1 MRITTNQIL
10 RNYKSNLGNS
20 LSNLD
25 SARLKV
31 MTGRKF
37 NSTVED
43 PGSALR
49 AAVLERKYVRNDDY
63 LNLVKDIQSFQDSQE
78 DAAMQINNL
87 AQHLSKQYGLEALN
101 GTNGDRSIR
110 ETYAAAWKGAQD
122 NMVLSLNAS
131 YEGKYVFAG
140 GDGQSAPF
148 KLINAP
154 KDPAQPDGD
163 TKQVLL
169 YRNVDVTTGNL
180 YDEDGKLVD
189 ADAAKSEERLLKL
202 ADDSLY
208 VDLGFGMTREKTD
221 KVDDS
226 NAFNTSLPGI
236 NLVGYGTFPANADGV
251 EDPKNMILLMGEISD
266 ILGEK
271 DFNSKNYERYRELL
285 EKFDGIYEDPAS
297 GKKIPAGR
305 EQVLERITELGTKT
319 EFLTTT
325 KDRLETNEISLATQ
339 IDNVVNVDMA
349 EAIMNFSWAQYA
361 YNASLKVGNNIL
373 TPSFIDFMR

>member
-1 MRITTNQIL
+1 
-10 RNYKSNLGNS
+10 
-20 LSNLD
+20 
-25 SARLKV
+25 

-37 NSTVED
+37 NSTAED
-43 PGSALR
+43 PSNALR

-63 LNLVKDIQSFQDSQE
+63 LNLVKDVQSFQDSQE

-101 GTNGDRSIR
+101 GTNGELSIR
-110 ETYAAAWKGAQD
+110 ETYAAAWKGAQE

-140 GDGQSAPF
+140 GDGQTAPF
-148 KLINAP
+148 KLMDVPENP
-154 KDPAQPDGD
+154 NQPDGD
-163 TKQVLL
+163 KKQVLL

-180 YDEDGKLVD
+180 YDESGKLVD
-189 ADAAKSEERLLKL
+189 DDPGKSKERLEKL
-202 ADDSLY
+202 SKDSLY
-208 VDLGFGMTREKTD
+208 VDLGFGMTREKSDTID
-221 KVDDS
+221 SS

-236 NLVGYGTFPANADGV
+236 NLVGYGTYKDG
-251 EDPKNMILLMGEISD
+251 DPKNMILLMGEISN
-266 ILGEK
+266 ILKEE
-271 DFNSKNYERYRELL
+271 DFSGDNYERYRELL
-285 EKFDGIYEDPAS
+285 EKFDGIYEDPAT
-297 GKKIPAGR
+297 GKKVPGGR
-305 EQVLERITELGTKT
+305 EQVLEKITELGTKT

-325 KDRLETNEISLATQ
+325 KDRLETSEINLATQ

-373 TPSFIDFMR
+373 TPSFIDFMK

>member
-25 SARLKV
+25 SARVKV

-37 NSTVED
+37 NSTAED
-43 PGSALR
+43 PSNALR

-63 LNLVKDIQSFQDSQE
+63 LNLVKDVQSFQDSQE

-101 GTNGDRSIR
+101 GTNGEVSIR
-110 ETYAAAWKGAQD
+110 ETYAAAWKGAQE

-140 GDGQSAPF
+140 GDGQTAPF
-148 KLINAP
+148 KLIDVP
-154 KDPAQPDGD
+154 EDPAQPDGD
-163 TKQVLL
+163 KKQVLL

-180 YDEDGKLVD
+180 YDESGKLMD
-189 ADAAKSEERLLKL
+189 ADPAKSKERLEKL
-202 ADDSLY
+202 SNDSLY
-208 VDLGFGMTREKTD
+208 VDLGFGMTREKSDTID
-221 KVDDS
+221 SS

-236 NLVGYGTFPANADGV
+236 NLVGYGTYEDG
-251 EDPKNMILLMGEISD
+251 DPKNMILLMGEISN
-266 ILGEK
+266 ILKEE
-271 DFNSKNYERYRELL
+271 DFSGDNYERYRELL
-285 EKFDGIYEDPAS
+285 EKFDGIYEDPAT
-297 GKKIPAGR
+297 GKKVPGGR
-305 EQVLERITELGTKT
+305 EQVLEKITELGTKT

-325 KDRLETNEISLATQ
+325 KDRLETSEINLATQ

-373 TPSFIDFMR
+373 TPSFIDFMK

>member
-189 ADAAKSEERLLKL
+189 ADAAKSEERLVKL
-202 ADDSLY
+202 ADDPLY

-297 GKKIPAGR
+297 GKKVPAGR